1 MPLRWTSL
9 SAVLIACWIF
19 APGAGAVS
27 AQQPSP
33 SAEGHTVVLLW
44 PDGAPGAKGKSDA
57 DKPSLTVFLPNANP
71 TRTGIIVAPGGGY
84 EHLAMGYEGYD
95 IARWLNA
102 HGIAAFVLKYRIGP
116 VYHHPIELG
125 DAKRAI
131 RTVRAHA
138 TEYGLASDHIGMMG
152 FSAGG
157 HLAATAATLFDP
169 GDAKAADPIDRQG
182 SRPDFLVLGY
192 PVITMED
199 PEVHQ
204 GSRKFLL
211 GDHPTAEEERL
222 LSANLQVTGVTPPT
236 FLVAT
241 TDDKVVPVLNSVM
254 FYSALVRVGV
264 PAEMHLFAHG
274 NHGFGLA
281 KNNPEVRVWPEL
293 MLHWLEGRGLA
304 APSKDQP

>member
-1 MPLRWTSL
+1 ML
-9 SAVLIACWIF
+9 SFTTAAAGQAAAPS
-19 APGAGAVS
+19 APG
-27 AQQPSP
+27 QP
-33 SAEGHTVVLLW
+33 VVPLW
-44 PDGAPGAKGKSDA
+44 PHGAPGAQGESAA
-57 DKPSLTVFLPNANP
+57 DKPSLTVFLPQANP
-71 TRTGIIVAPGGGY
+71 TRTGVVVAPGGGY
-84 EHLAMGYEGYD
+84 QHLAMGYEGYD
-95 IARWLNA
+95 IARWLND
-102 HGIAAFVLKYRIGP
+102 HGVAAFVLKYRIGP

-157 HLAATAATLFDP
+157 HLAATAGTLFDP
-169 GDAKAADPIDRQG
+169 GDPGAADPIDRQG

-204 GSRKFLL
+204 GSRRFLL
-211 GDHPTAEEERL
+211 GDHPTAEQERL

-236 FLVAT
+236 FLFAT
-241 TDDKVVPVLNSVM
+241 TDDAVVPVFNSVM
-254 FYSALVRVGV
+254 FYSALVRAGV

-274 NHGFGLA
+274 HHGFGLA
-281 KNNPEVRVWPEL
+281 VDNPELRVWPEL
-293 MLHWLEGRGLA
+293 MLHWMEAQGLA
-304 APSKDQP
+304 VAAKH